1 MDYGK
6 VVVAEGLTA
15 LEFRAPSGT
24 AAAVYDQPIG
34 LHLLF
39 ADSESGAEHYAVRY
53 PAGVR
58 CRVHAHTAAHTIVV
72 IDGRLD
78 VNGRVIGAGS
88 YAHFPANEPMRHQ
101 AAGDAPCHFILIF
114 DGPFDVTILEEG
126 AWRSSSI

>member
-1 MDYGK
+1 MI
-6 VVVAEGLTA
+6 AEDLTS
-15 LEFRAPSGT
+15 LEFRRPSGN

-34 LHLLF
+34 LHLLYEDP
-39 ADSESGAEHYAVRY
+39 ASGGEHYVVRY

-58 CRVHAHTAAHTIVV
+58 CRAHTHTAAHTIVV
-72 IDGRLD
+72 IDGRLE

-114 DGPFDVTILEEG
+114 HGPFDVSIVDEG
-126 AWRSSSI
+126 A

>member
-6 VVVAEGLTA
+6 AVIAEDLTA
-15 LEFRAPSGT
+15 LEFHQPSGN

-34 LHLLF
+34 LHLLYE
-39 ADSESGAEHYAVRY
+39 DLGSGAEHYVVRY

-58 CRVHAHTAAHTIVV
+58 CRAHTHTAAHTIVV
-72 IDGRLD
+72 IDGRLE

-114 DGPFDVTILEEG
+114 HGPFDVSIVDGG
-126 AWRSSSI
+126 A